1 MIKDLFLCLRK
12 RRPKPR
18 RMSKVVPGIG
28 GTHRR
33 GGSIVGSE
41 SQILADPDVVS
52 AGQLVRVV
60 MMIDYETY
68 LEFS

>member
-1 MIKDLFLCLRK
+1 M
-12 RRPKPR
+12 
-18 RMSKVVPGIG
+18 VPGIG

-60 MMIDYETY
+60 MMIDHETY